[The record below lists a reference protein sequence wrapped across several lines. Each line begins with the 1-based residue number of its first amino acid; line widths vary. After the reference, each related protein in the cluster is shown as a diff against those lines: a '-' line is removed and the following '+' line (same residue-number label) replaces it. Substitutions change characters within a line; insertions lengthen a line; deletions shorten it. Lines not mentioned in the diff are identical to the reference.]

1 MEKIIISGIMISAV
15 VFITSIISMLIRKF
29 DKKKNN
35 KIIKQPLFYVIV
47 CIVGCAI
54 TLLAIFIAIFYPDG
68 KGIIFGEGMREITI
82 GFDTFFFCVMLLL
95 LLYSANWKIIIEKS
109 FFIYRSMWGVKK
121 QYSFDDVKICEGNAA
136 VFFYIANKKI
146 VISKLITHSEALH
159 NAILEYRTE
168 NLKEAGIIS
177 DANFKAETA
186 LFYADSKLKELE
198 INKDYKGMVAYFE
211 EKYSETQN
219 GKILAAILAN
229 ITVYKQKA
237 IEDELS
243 LENFLA
249 QKEAYYEALGEQ
261 IFADNAA
268 VCFIIA
274 FKNCVFNMPMENS
287 GNIKTSLELFQKAFE
302 LTESDALRVFC
313 DNALKNLRSRRPILL
328 DGDATSMI
336 AELFPTDCAAD
347 TYFQRYVM
355 LHS

>member
-1 MEKIIISGIMISAV
+1 MFPKY
-15 VFITSIISMLIRKF
+15 R
-29 DKKKNN
+29 
-35 KIIKQPLFYVIV
+35 
-47 CIVGCAI
+47 
-54 TLLAIFIAIFYPDG
+54 
-68 KGIIFGEGMREITI
+68 
-82 GFDTFFFCVMLLL
+82 
-95 LLYSANWKIIIEKS
+95 S
-109 FFIYRSMWGVKK
+109 FFGFVKK
-121 QYSFDDVKICEGNAA
+121 YYYSDLIMANNGIST
-136 VFFYIANKKI
+136 FYYVSNKK
-146 VISKLITHSEALH
+146 VFSVSNNLLNWEALH
-159 NAILEYRTE
+159 NAVIEYRTK
-168 NLKEAGIIS
+168 NLKEAGIVS
-177 DANFKAETA
+177 DENFEAETA
-186 LFYADSKLKELE
+186 LFYTDSKLKELE
-198 INKDYKGMVAYFE
+198 INKDYKGVVAYLE